1 MSSVRITC
9 VETFVLS
16 ERQALV
22 RIGTDAGVV
31 GWGEAVAENWA
42 RPTSA
47 TVDRLAPLLIGE
59 DPRRITHLW
68 QAMSRG
74 GFYRGGPLIGS
85 AVAGIDQALW
95 DIRGRLLDAPIHE
108 LLGGPTRD
116 SVAVYAHAGMSV
128 DGDYLSDGT
137 LNRAHELAAAGYPLL
152 KVTVGNEPVGFI
164 EGVEWLEQLLAR
176 LRQLRTAV
184 GNGVA
189 LAADFHG
196 RLSVAQS
203 RRTLGGLEGAGLCF
217 VEEPLRPEHSA
228 LIGDIV
234 RSTSIPIAT
243 GERLYQRTEFRPVLE
258 AGVAIVQPDVS
269 HAGGI
274 TETFR
279 IAAQAEVYDASIAPH
294 CPLGPVALA
303 ACLQVDLAV
312 PNFYLQ
318 EQVLDLHRDRP
329 PGLEIVGN
337 PEVLRAVDGAV
348 PRLTGPGLGIDID
361 EDAVR
366 ARVATGALAPGSPQW
381 RHPDGSFAEW

>member
-1 MSSVRITC
+1 MEITA

-22 RIGTDAGVV
+22 KVTTDAGVA

-42 RPTSA
+42 RPTAA
-47 TVDRLAPLLIGE
+47 TVDRLAQLLIGE

-68 QAMSRG
+68 QVLGRG

-95 DIRGRLLDAPIHE
+95 DIRGRLLGAPVHE
-108 LLGGPTRD
+108 LLGGPTRER
-116 SVAVYAHAGMSV
+116 VAVYAHAGISPTGAYLGAGERQRAAELV
-128 DGDYLSDGT
+128 D
-137 LNRAHELAAAGYPLL
+137 AGYSLL
-152 KVTVGNEPVGFI
+152 KVTAGSGPVAFI
-164 EGVEWLEQLLAR
+164 ESPEWLDRLVDQLG
-176 LRQLRTAV
+176 QLREILGSRADI
-184 GNGVA
+184 A
-189 LAADFHG
+189 IDFHG
-196 RLSVAQS
+196 RLSIPQA
-203 RRTLGGLEGAGLCF
+203 RRALARLEEIAPAF

-228 LIGDIV
+228 LIGEIV

-243 GERLYQRTEFRPVLE
+243 GERLYQRTEFRSVLE

-279 IAAQAEVYDASIAPH
+279 IATQAEVYDASLAPH

-312 PNFYLQ
+312 PNFLLQ
-318 EQVLDLHRDRP
+318 EQVLDVHDS
-329 PGLEIVGN
+329 PGPAFGIIAN
-337 PEVLRAVDGAV
+337 PEALRAVDGSI
-348 PRLTGPGLGIDID
+348 PRLTGPGLGVEID

-366 ARVATGALAPGSPQW
+366 ARVAQGALAPGSPQW
-381 RHPDGSFAEW
+381 RHEDGSFAEW